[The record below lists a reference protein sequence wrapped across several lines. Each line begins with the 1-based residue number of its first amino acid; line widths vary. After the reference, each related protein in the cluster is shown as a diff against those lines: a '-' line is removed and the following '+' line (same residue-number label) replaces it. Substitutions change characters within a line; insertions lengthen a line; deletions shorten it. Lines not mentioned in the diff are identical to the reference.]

1 MDTTTTT
8 ATATATRTPT
18 TTTAT
23 TTTTTTTNNN
33 NNNNNATIT
42 FTNLMKRTLMQQF
55 YPCLYSE
62 TKKSIS
68 LQISANIL
76 NFIILSVILV
86 HNRKTGNVNYHA
98 A

>member
-8 ATATATRTPT
+8 ATATTTPT

-23 TTTTTTTNNN
+23 TTTT

>member
-8 ATATATRTPT
+8 ATATATATPTPTPT

-23 TTTTTTTNNN
+23 TSTTTTT
-33 NNNNNATIT
+33 NNNNATIT

-68 LQISANIL
+68 LQISANIF
-76 NFIILSVILV
+76 NFIILLVILV
-86 HNRKTGNVNYHA
+86 HN
-98 A
+98 

>member
-18 TTTAT
+18 TTTA
-23 TTTTTTTNNN
+23 TTTTTNNN

-86 HNRKTGNVNYHA
+86 HNRKTWNVNYHA